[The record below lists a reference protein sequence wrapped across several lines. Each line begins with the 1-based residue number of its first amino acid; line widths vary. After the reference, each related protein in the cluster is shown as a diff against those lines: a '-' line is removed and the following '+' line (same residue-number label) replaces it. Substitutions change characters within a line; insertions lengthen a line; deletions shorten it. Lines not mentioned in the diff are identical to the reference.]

1 MKDLHV
7 FKRHDDTSRAARRNA
22 GIYIRDN
29 EQMMN
34 PESSIPEFL
43 ILWLK
48 IINNIGWVSAS
59 KSDASN
65 LCCKMDFLSTK
76 ARSIFVCHQL
86 KYFFFFLCH

>member
-1 MKDLHV
+1 MFSKDMMIRVEQQEEML
-7 FKRHDDTSRAARRNA
+7 A
-22 GIYIRDN
+22 YIRDN

>member
-1 MKDLHV
+1 MFSKDMMKRVEQEEML
-7 FKRHDDTSRAARRNA
+7 A
-22 GIYIRDN
+22 YIRDN

-48 IINNIGWVSAS
+48 IINNYGWVSAS

>member
-7 FKRHDDTSRAARRNA
+7 FKRHDDTSRARRNA

-65 LCCKMDFLSTK
+65 LCCKMDF
-76 ARSIFVCHQL
+76 
-86 KYFFFFLCH
+86 